1 MKELIKVNGEV
12 DLNGT
17 KIKVIE
23 GGFGAEN
30 KAILFCNRICNL
42 KISKVMIDNDKIQYL
57 IDSNLEQ
64 VVSMQMS
71 ESKSSL
77 EDALNVVY
85 NSKWF
90 QTLNNPD
97 TGLYFQS
104 ALYNYELLKEEC
116 NSNIPLHQY

>member
-1 MKELIKVNGEV
+1 
-12 DLNGT
+12 
-17 KIKVIE
+17 
-23 GGFGAEN
+23 
-30 KAILFCNRICNL
+30 
-42 KISKVMIDNDKIQYL
+42 MIDNDKIQYL

-71 ESKSSL
+71 ESQSSL

-104 ALYNYELLKEEC
+104 ALYNYELLEEEG

>member
-1 MKELIKVNGEV
+1 
-12 DLNGT
+12 
-17 KIKVIE
+17 
-23 GGFGAEN
+23 
-30 KAILFCNRICNL
+30 
-42 KISKVMIDNDKIQYL
+42 MIDKDKIQYL

-64 VVSMQMS
+64 VVSIQMS

-90 QTLNNPD
+90 QALNNPE

-104 ALYNYELLKEEC
+104 ALYNYVLLKEEYK
-116 NSNIPLHQY
+116 SNIPPHHN

>member
-1 MKELIKVNGEV
+1 MN
-12 DLNGT
+12 T
-17 KIKVIE
+17 
-23 GGFGAEN
+23 
-30 KAILFCNRICNL
+30 CNL

-71 ESKSSL
+71 ESQSSL

-104 ALYNYELLKEEC
+104 ALYNYELLKEEF

>member
-1 MKELIKVNGEV
+1 
-12 DLNGT
+12 
-17 KIKVIE
+17 
-23 GGFGAEN
+23 
-30 KAILFCNRICNL
+30 
-42 KISKVMIDNDKIQYL
+42 MIDNDKIQYL

-77 EDALNVVY
+77 EDALNVIY

-90 QTLNNPD
+90 PTLNTPD
-97 TGLYFQS
+97 TGLYFHS